1 VSAAA
6 RFSGVEGRRST
17 RIDRT
22 VPLIVMGQTKLGLS
36 FQERT
41 SAVSVNLHGCRYP
54 SRHDYSVGSWVG
66 LQVLEPNGE
75 SAATIMRAQ
84 VRSIH
89 PPMSPRELYQIG
101 VELEAPSN
109 VWNVPAPPDDW
120 QKILGASGGRMQMSS
135 GAGVAPARESS
146 PANSGPLASPT
157 PLMPERPSGIAAFPA
172 PATSA
177 YRAEPAKAERVV
189 ITSDQLVAAVQ
200 GKLQQ
205 AAEKAVH
212 TAINTNLMDA
222 VRKALSKIDDV
233 YQAHANQIQEQAGQN
248 REEIVKSVTE
258 EILSRVDARLAEI
271 SGPQDQIAQRLD
283 LFREQSF
290 NDLNARLAEERN
302 RQEAERSDIGGRHEE
317 ITQRLEEAMSRLNTR
332 LEEDLNHL
340 QSERAALSDQQEE
353 VRQLM
358 HSVNDQILDR
368 VNAKLGEEQSQ
379 RDEERAAMSE
389 RHDQLAQ
396 RLEKLAAEAEQKMAA
411 TRELLEHSPSNDSRA
426 PLRLT
431 ESVEHA
437 TVEFESAATRVA
449 DRQLV
454 RLIEDKQMVTRE
466 ASSQLAA
473 CAAESRAQLQTAASA
488 TLEEFRRQMQVHVD
502 LVISE
507 ATQRVMSSLA
517 SLDADSRSAIETR
530 RRSIETDIARATEQS
545 TEQFRSGMKAFL
557 YSCLVA
563 AVGAVDEHAKVTLDG
578 LKENKGYE
586 LDGRISDSG
595 GDEGSRSHEGN
606 SQS

>member
-120 QKILGASGGRMQMSS
+120 QKILGASGGRMQMA
-135 GAGVAPARESS
+135 GAGVAPAREPTATSGGPLPS
-146 PANSGPLASPT
+146 PAPLT
-157 PLMPERPSGIAAFPA
+157 PDRSSGIASFPT
-172 PATSA
+172 PVTSSF
-177 YRAEPAKAERVV
+177 RAEPAKAERVV

-212 TAINTNLMDA
+212 AAINTNLMEA
-222 VRKALSKIDDV
+222 VRKALTKIDDV
-233 YQAHANQIQEQAGQN
+233 YQAHANQIQEQAAQN
-248 REEIVKSVTE
+248 REEVIKSVTE
-258 EILSRVDARLAEI
+258 QILGRVDSRLAEI
-271 SGPQDQIAQRLD
+271 SGPQDEVAQRLD
-283 LFREQSF
+283 LFREQSL
-290 NDLNARLAEERN
+290 NDLNARLAEEHN
-302 RQEAERSDIGGRHEE
+302 RQEAERSEITGRHEE

-358 HSVNDQILDR
+358 HSLNEQILER
-368 VNAKLGEEQSQ
+368 VNVRLAEEQNQ
-379 RDEERAAMSE
+379 RDEERAASSE

-396 RLEKLAAEAEQKMAA
+396 RLEKLAAEAEEKMSAA
-411 TRELLEHSPSNDSRA
+411 RHVVENARTTESHP
-426 PLRLT
+426 PIRLT
-431 ESVEHA
+431 ESVEQA
-437 TVEFESAATRVA
+437 IAEFESAATRVS

-473 CAAESRAQLQTAASA
+473 CAAESRALLQTAASA

-578 LKENKGYE
+578 LKDHKGYE
-586 LDGRISDSG
+586 LDGRVADSG
-595 GDEGSRSHEGN
+595 GETK
-606 SQS
+606 SQDDGPHS

>member
-1 VSAAA
+1 MSAAA

-120 QKILGASGGRMQMSS
+120 QKILGASGGRMQM
-135 GAGVAPARESS
+135 ATGVAPARESTAAS
-146 PANSGPLASPT
+146 SGSLQPPT
-157 PLMPERPSGIAAFPA
+157 PMAPERPSGIASFPA
-172 PATSA
+172 PPTSS
-177 YRAEPAKAERVV
+177 YRAEPPKAERVV

-212 TAINTNLMDA
+212 AAISTNLMEA

-233 YQAHANQIQEQAGQN
+233 YQAHTNQIQEQAVQN
-248 REEIVKSVTE
+248 REEIMKSVTE
-258 EILSRVDARLAEI
+258 QVLRRVDARLAEA
-271 SGPQDQIAQRLD
+271 SGPHDEIAQRFD
-283 LFREQSF
+283 LLREQSL
-290 NDLNARLAEERN
+290 NDVNARLAEEYGR
-302 RQEAERSDIGGRHEE
+302 RDAERSELTGRHEE

-353 VRQLM
+353 VRQLLQ
-358 HSVNDQILDR
+358 SVNEQILER
-368 VNAKLGEEQSQ
+368 VNARLGEEQNQ

-389 RHDQLAQ
+389 RHDQLSQ
-396 RLEKLAAEAEQKMAA
+396 RLEKLAAEAEGKMAVA
-411 TRELLEHSPSNDSRA
+411 RQFAEHARSDESHVPI
-426 PLRLT
+426 RLI
-431 ESVEHA
+431 ESVEQA
-437 TVEFESAATRVA
+437 TAEFESAATRVS

-466 ASSQLAA
+466 ASFQLAA
-473 CAAESRAQLQTAASA
+473 CSAESRALLQTAASA

-507 ATQRVMSSLA
+507 TTQRVISSLA
-517 SLDADSRSAIETR
+517 SLDAESRSAVETR
-530 RRSIETDIARATEQS
+530 RRSIETDIARTTEQS

-563 AVGAVDEHAKVTLDG
+563 AVGAVDEHAKVTLEG
-578 LKENKGYE
+578 LKDHKGYE
-586 LDGRISDSG
+586 IDGNLSDSHSG
-595 GDEGSRSHEGN
+595 GESKPSDGSSH
-606 SQS
+606 S